1 VSACFPRISRHRK
14 LPVVAFLQQFRKL
27 VAELVG
33 LLWIATETAGFA
45 RTGVEMWKRSRALT
59 RPRERFACPQ

>member
-1 VSACFPRISRHRK
+1 M
-14 LPVVAFLQQFRKL
+14 AFLQQFRKL